1 MTKVKTIYVCDHCGS
16 EALKWSGKCPNC
28 GAWNSYKEMR
38 SRNLGIPGKESEEPA
53 IAKSLNE
60 IILKEEERIK
70 SGIEEFDRTL
80 GGGIVPGSVI
90 LLGGDPG
97 VGKSTLIL
105 QVAEKVESSLYV
117 SGEESVYQIKMRAE
131 RLGFR
136 NSRLALLET
145 TDVERIIDFARNEK
159 PKLLIIDSIQ
169 TMHDPGIET
178 SAGSIT
184 QVKTTGLKL
193 QAFAKASQ
201 IPIILIGHIT
211 KSGAVAG
218 PKTLE
223 HLVDV
228 VLYLEGDKYHGQRV
242 LRARKNRFGSTGETG
257 IFSIT
262 AGGMKEVKN
271 PSEIFLGERTA
282 KSGSAVAVTL
292 EGSKAILFEVQSI
305 CPKSIYGYPK
315 RTGSGIDLSRVQ
327 LLSAV
332 VTESTSTNLQV
343 RDVYVNIV
351 GGIKIK
357 EPAIDLAVCAAM
369 ISGAKKQ
376 EIPKEMVF
384 IGEVGLTGEI
394 RTVTEIEKRIKEAK
408 RLGFKQVVIPRTLKM
423 FKSNDLKI
431 ITISNLREIQT
442 KILK

>member
-1 MTKVKTIYVCDHCGS
+1 MVKVKTIYVCDHCGS

-38 SRNLGIPGKESEEPA
+38 SRKVDIPGKEKQSPPEV
-53 IAKSLNE
+53 KG
-60 IILKEEERIK
+60 LKDIVFEKKERIK
-70 SGIEEFDRTL
+70 SKIIEFDRTL
-80 GGGIVPGSVI
+80 GGGIVSGSVV

-97 VGKSTLIL
+97 IGKSTLIL
-105 QVAEKVESSLYV
+105 QVANRIGNTLYV
-117 SGEESVYQIKMRAE
+117 SGEESVHQIKMRAD
-131 RLGFR
+131 RLNFR
-136 NSRLALLET
+136 NPTLRLLET
-145 TDVERIIDFARNEK
+145 TDVEQIIDFARNNK
-159 PKLLIIDSIQ
+159 PELLIVDSIQ
-169 TMHDPGIET
+169 TIQDPETET

-184 QVKTTGLKL
+184 QVKASGLKL
-193 QAFAKASQ
+193 QQFAKASQ

-211 KSGAVAG
+211 KSGSVAG

-257 IFSIT
+257 IFSLT
-262 AGGMKEVKN
+262 SKGMQEVKN
-271 PSEIFLGERTA
+271 PSEIFLGERKA
-282 KSGSAVAVTL
+282 KPGSAVTVTL

-305 CPKSIYGYPK
+305 CPKSIFGYPK

-332 VTESTSTNLQV
+332 VTENTSTNLQV

-351 GGIKIK
+351 GGIKVK

-369 ISGAKKQ
+369 ISGAKRRD
-376 EIPKEMVF
+376 IPKNMVF

-394 RTVTEIEKRIKEAK
+394 RQVSEMEKRIKEAK
-408 RLGFKQVVIPRTLKM
+408 RLGFNQIVIPRTLKM
-423 FKSNDLKI
+423 FKSRDLKI
-431 ITISNLREIQT
+431 ITVSSLREIQT
-442 KILK
+442 QILK